1 MKKLFSILLMVLFTC
16 SMAVAQVSKDQ
27 IKERKQMDRYTES
40 RLKDKASKT
49 ARKQAKKY
57 AKEGWTV
64 APGHL
69 PLERQLDRAYMMQYE
84 VGEDGYP
91 LYIYAEA
98 ISVGQVY
105 DAAKMQA
112 LELAKLQ
119 LAGKIETD
127 VTSLIETTAANSQ
140 ISADDAVSL
149 VETVQASKNLISKK
163 IGRILTVVE
172 AYRDLP
178 GKKKEV
184 RLMVFYNSKMAM
196 AAAKQ
201 TLKEQLEEKGN
212 RLHEQL
218 DKVLGF

>member
-1 MKKLFSILLMVLFTC
+1 
-16 SMAVAQVSKDQ
+16 
-27 IKERKQMDRYTES
+27 
-40 RLKDKASKT
+40 
-49 ARKQAKKY
+49 
-57 AKEGWTV
+57 
-64 APGHL
+64 
-69 PLERQLDRAYMMQYE
+69 
-84 VGEDGYP
+84 
-91 LYIYAEA
+91 
-98 ISVGQVY
+98 
-105 DAAKMQA
+105 MQA